1 MANRKKTGTI
11 MKKKAFRFLFLPVLV
26 SVLFGC
32 ENLFQVGLGDKV
44 DIGPPQITLES
55 HASGAYLRGTVTLSG
70 VATDDQAV
78 SRVEISHDRG
88 SSWAS
93 VTTHDANRGEWSH
106 TLNTTTR
113 PDGRLSVTLRAT
125 DTAGK
130 TQTSDEL
137 LFSIDNTPPI
147 VLVTGPRNAA
157 DLILNTRA
165 VLTVAATDVH
175 PIIRFGVDV
184 HGATPTDEFYAGD
197 AELDELVWE
206 QVPGY
211 PKTVAQNASPWTYVF
226 NSLPHTSDK
235 TLSNGTPDPEPHRF
249 FRFDVWAEDEA
260 GNRSADFFVI
270 DDVAAVNNNVELTID
285 QIAALFRGETIEK
298 AGGGTLT
305 SDDLLAVVYPRA
317 DRRLVLEF
325 DEESDIPKARI
336 TYPTAPEGSMPTMKS
351 LDSIQGYF
359 EDDDGL
365 DLSTM
370 EYRIE
375 NGTMSGDVF
384 VPSSGLGWQLF
395 DSSQYDLNT
404 EIGNRRI
411 DFRLPIASFGL
422 GYHRVSLRA
431 VDIGGTPTNH
441 TPRVIV
447 VSDGAPNIEIEPPG
461 IPFFSDQVVVSGT
474 ASHSF
479 ELAGVYVSLGY
490 GPTGS
495 TTWPPELENLPAEY
509 SAITDEWTFD
519 SDGIDLSALPEGSIR
534 FRARALEETRQITL
548 TKDTGVPTIG
558 YDQPAGGSPLN
569 TTAVIRGFADDALS
583 GVECVALTVVASG
596 APVPPAG
603 CDTWWNFA
611 SGATL
616 GADGYEF
623 SGTLTNWVFRFD
635 TTAFVDGPITIHA
648 RARDRAGNATIVQR
662 NFVIDQESDRPI
674 ITFLNVD
681 PSGGFLDNVLDGEPR
696 LLGSIK
702 DDTNVDPS
710 TFRYRVQPDGGAWSV
725 WRNVYASPPANTPEL
740 SFNFAVKDPDNPS
753 ENIPTG
759 LFTLEFELADEF
771 GVTSL
776 PLSVE
781 VAVNSGPPE
790 VSLTGPEAGTVF
802 GGAIPVTGTAV
813 HPLGI
818 NRVEISLNNG
828 TTYSDLY
835 VYDGVGI
842 RPVSYDVDHVV
853 DPGTVPDGQVRI
865 RVRATDGSGN
875 AGTDSVTVV
884 YDTVPPLVEITNISP
899 IVFGESGD
907 DDRVNNV
914 ISLTALASDLNGIDG
929 LKYWMLPDGSDPPTY
944 ATPGGVEDTDAPYSF
959 VIDTRE
965 LADETSHVLYVVA
978 RDRGGNETR
987 IERVLRV
994 EQSSDLPNVEFTDL
1008 DPTVDDPAAL
1018 GAGGVNLLDFNARIR
1033 GVISDDDRVDASSIR
1048 VRLNDHAGPFT
1059 GLTGPVGPNSRNVSF
1074 THNLSLGEG
1083 VHFFYLEF
1091 SDLASA
1097 KTQKDGS
1104 PAVTAVTQTVG
1115 PIYFAI
1121 DTAPPVIEFL
1131 SPAPGSFLNA
1141 DFSVSGTATDANGLV
1156 TADLGSGETEY
1167 ILVRPPGV
1175 SDWAAADEIPVSGG
1189 TWTYPISGLF
1199 DGTADGVTTITV
1211 RATDRFGKST
1221 TLPFSFT
1228 VDTVPPT
1235 VAVSQPGAGAWLSG
1249 TSSSVSGTASDTNG
1263 VAQVRFWAG
1272 AEGAV
1277 PPGDLEDW
1285 TLASGT
1291 WNGTINLSE
1300 LGEGEKELHVRA
1312 RDVAGNWSTAVTRAF
1327 GVDQDPPVVTETV
1340 LGAASVE
1347 RNEIFSIGGIATDS
1361 NALASITV
1369 TQRRGAGDTVT
1380 VLDGTPLS
1388 GTSAP
1393 WSLGSLPR
1401 DPDAPNPA
1409 DPGAVD
1415 LSDGVYHY
1423 TIIVTDVSGKTHQ
1436 ATRTV
1441 TVDLTG
1447 PIVTINTP
1455 ADGQIV
1461 SGSAFNAT
1469 GTAAD
1474 VEDVSAIAAVRYWI
1488 GAQGAEPPVDPG
1500 TWSLASGT
1508 GSWTASLDLAALGE
1522 GRKTLHVVGRDAA
1535 GNWSEDVAT
1544 RSFIVDQSPPSVSE
1558 TTVGTGTVY
1567 RNSAFSL
1574 GGTAADTN
1582 ELESLTVIQG
1592 GVELE
1597 TVPLSGDSDT
1607 WVVAAL
1613 PRNPA
1618 DVGETLVTD
1627 GLFSFT
1633 ILVTDIAGRTS
1644 EVTRTVTVDTTAPTV
1659 TIQSLIPVVPDN
1671 RVNGVISIAVNATDT
1686 NGLDDVRWWFIPT
1699 ASPAP
1704 EFGTPGGTSFGDAP
1718 YTTTIDTTVLDD
1730 ETAYTLYVIGRD
1742 RADNDTIVTRELTV
1756 DQSSDAPVVTFSDY
1770 DNGGVFNDT
1779 PFSIGGNVTDD
1790 DGLAL
1795 LEWKLPTD
1803 LEWTEIQSWDAGHPT
1818 SYAWSINLELADGVG
1833 RTIEVR
1839 ATDRLG
1845 ETAFAQSVTTSPPFD
1860 VLTASPI
1867 ITFTLPET
1875 GAFFND
1881 ALDIPVEG
1889 TALVDSGDVVVTTL
1903 EYQIGTGG
1911 DWTDVTAAYDAVTE
1925 TFATTVPVPD
1935 GTPDGV
1941 IRIRIRATGSNERT
1955 SIEAREVR
1963 IDTVAP
1969 TVAFS
1974 APSADA
1980 VVNGL
1985 LTVHGTANDNNAL
1998 DRVQLE
2004 VIRVPTDVVVASFPD
2019 LGRFTWTTSTPIDT
2033 RDLAD
2038 GAQYR
2043 LRATAFDAAGNNA
2056 VIERTITV
2064 DQSTDTPQ
2072 VSFSNLA
2079 VGGGTIFMSDGSI
2092 FGTAID
2098 DDGVDRIEY
2107 RFNGSGDWTTIVLGG
2122 SPNEGFSI
2130 PYTAL
2135 ADGPHTVTVRVYDIV
2150 GFDAGTFESAPIAFR
2165 IDRVP
2170 PEIAIT
2176 APAVGSYQGD
2186 GFTATGTS
2194 SDANGVA
2201 GVAYR
2206 VGTVGEFSA
2215 VTSFDPGTGAWST
2228 EIPVTGGDGEA
2239 TVYVRATD
2247 LAGRTTTVTRNF
2259 IFDTTPP
2266 EISFSS
2272 PGAGPGTVVNR
2283 TVTVTGTSSDATGSV
2298 SSVRVFVLHDN
2309 GVDTTEL
2316 AGTVGTT
2323 NWTASFDTTRVSEPA
2338 GDLFGYGLETAP
2350 GSGVWDVTLRATA
2363 IDTAGNE
2370 GSVERVVRI
2379 DQSTNRPVIAFTNL
2393 PALVYD
2399 GSPMYT
2405 EAGSIA
2411 VNVTDDD
2418 GIAFIEYRFN
2428 GGTWIE
2434 ITGSGGLNENFSVPM
2449 SGLSDGVNTIQVRA
2463 QDTVG
2468 GLESLGV
2475 SDIVTFRLDTTNPDV
2490 AITAPLSGSFQSS
2503 AFVVDGTA
2511 SDANGIDRV
2520 EIRILE
2526 LGTWSD
2532 AVLTGNSWTAT
2543 LAVAGLSEGSRTIQ
2557 VRAFDNAGRQREISR
2572 DFTYDVTAP
2581 VVVVNSPP
2589 IGSVLNGRVT
2599 INAAVTESYLD
2610 TTQYY
2615 IGRTDTMDPQ
2625 DIPWLAFANP
2635 NNPSLTIND
2644 INVYAGNETFVIP
2657 TAQDGIWRLEIPI
2670 RALDRAGNV
2679 TIYPYYILVD
2689 PDQDNPETQIFDPI
2703 DGSTVGGRIRVSGA
2717 AFDDDAVLRV
2727 EIAFYDVDGSDEFIG
2742 QGIPWP
2748 TPEGGW
2754 PDGVSAP
2761 TPLTRAATPTGLDET
2776 FDDGV
2781 ADYWYAVNP
2790 NTPTWSNWNINV
2802 NTYGEFDPPP
2812 GEEIRRLGIRV
2823 RAIDTKNHPVPGIQG
2838 VPESITV
2845 SISSEVPSI
2854 EDLNI
2859 QNGQAIG
2866 GSITVDGIV
2875 RDIEGIES
2883 FSFRG
2888 QSSIV
2893 QTTNLIVNG
2902 SIVEPAWISLIPG
2915 GDPDYLANKTSYR
2928 FTIPLN
2934 TSFFHP
2940 TSGPL
2945 SIRLDATSSSAAGFS
2960 TSTSFNVFVDN
2971 IDPTAAVA
2979 PNDGVVVYTGGTF
2992 TGPTT
2997 SYPVELIGTQ
3007 FTLSGTANDTGN
3019 VAGLTGVVVY
3029 LLDDVGFA
3037 YDLRRRTYAHV
3048 PPTPLAA
3055 TPILTAAQIQSGET
3069 YVIVETGSTEFRD
3082 LGAPRSRAGTI
3093 FTASRDGIPGDGTGT
3108 VLPEHFYAFVDNLN
3122 ENFADDSFDGD
3133 MDGFPERLQRT
3144 TTEYNWFVQLDS
3156 TELPDGP
3163 VTIHTIAVDHVGNFS
3178 TASLPGLVANN
3189 RPVVDFVTVATDL
3202 TGNEIIDESSER
3214 EFAGQAEYATGFT
3227 VRNSRLRV
3235 TIDTGVTGNPP
3246 VQYELFY
3253 DPENGN
3259 PLVPVYSGSG
3269 GTILVDDFASIPD
3282 TSVPNGARF
3291 VLTAIDDLGVAAT
3304 VVLRMNVDN
3313 IDTVPPS
3320 IALAPFGQRWS
3331 IAATDSEK
3339 ELGQVLSYNENLVT
3353 TGSGAQTVRH
3363 GYVQYAEHST
3373 NGRTDLSG
3381 KVVFTGRA
3389 ADNQRISRITAQ
3401 IPGFNGGVE
3410 FDIATWDVGIGGL
3423 TTAGLTVADV
3433 AAGTA
3438 EWGFRVQE
3446 LSQFVT
3452 EADGHVLNWE
3462 FAWNSAAIT
3471 NTAVLDVPVT
3481 FRVYDF
3487 NGDND
3492 GAPDTDDAFDVDV
3505 VPYIT
3510 RVTNPVGQGGL
3521 SDAVLRSSSGR
3532 YSIESHPTRFFRVS
3546 GFNLL
3551 GAEAHISPTP
3561 IDVHPGTTNMT
3572 VASGNA
3578 TTVDLRKT
3586 ITNSGYLTLFVNGVA
3601 SINNVND
3608 NSQEYHSESSVMN
3621 PRSVRWND
3629 DRYIV
3634 NWDLRQVLPTE
3645 TNQTFYYP
3653 SMVMDGNQ
3661 PIFSYA
3667 NDNLGR
3673 TFRTTGDTT
3682 TAQRVGRWYERQTA
3696 IARNESGRYFIV
3708 SSEDAFSGA
3717 NIGYLQINTDRN
3729 AAARID
3735 NLQASAAGVFEL
3747 VGSDWDGTPL
3757 GGTVDSRQL
3766 NRFKYPNLIV
3776 TGENAN
3782 TQVYLSY
3789 YDSHPDRRQVQFFSF
3804 QITNAAAGNP
3814 GTNLNQPT
3822 RDFQIASNG
3831 NMVVTGTANAS
3842 SEYTAMTLINGEIA
3856 IAFYDESAANLKIRH
3871 SANHTTD
3878 GLANTGA
3885 TWEELV
3891 VDASPFSG
3899 RYVSMTNDGSYVYL
3913 AYYDAG
3919 SANLVFSRID
3929 WATKVVERFV
3939 IDAYLSVGT
3948 WTNITLIDGLPH
3960 ISYYSDSYNGTRDS
3974 IRMAYPVDAASITSH
3989 GVQDD
3994 GASDMYTGTWEILA
4008 VPTATAP
4015 KGGMEQFNRTHIDV
4029 YTDGTS
4035 TLPVVGW
4042 LADRLEYARLRGTE

>member
-1 MANRKKTGTI
+1 
-11 MKKKAFRFLFLPVLV
+11 MKKRAFRFFFFPVLV
-26 SVLFGC
+26 SLLFGC
-32 ENLFQVGLGDKV
+32 DNLFQVGLGDKV

-70 VATDDQAV
+70 VATDDQTV

-88 SSWAS
+88 STWAS
-93 VTTHDANRGEWSH
+93 VTDHNAQRGEWSH
-106 TLNTTTR
+106 TLNTTSR
-113 PDGRLSVTLRAT
+113 ADGRLSVTLRAT

-130 TQTSDEL
+130 TQTSEEL

-157 DLILNTRA
+157 DLLLNTRA

-175 PIIRFGVDV
+175 PIIRFGLDV
-184 HGATPTDEFYAGD
+184 HGATPTDEYYAGD
-197 AELDELVWE
+197 AGLDDLAWE
-206 QVPGY
+206 QLPGY
-211 PKTVAQNASPWTYVF
+211 PKSVVQNASPWTYVF
-226 NSLPHTSDK
+226 NSLPHTTDK

-270 DDVAAVNNNVELTID
+270 DDVAAVNNNVDLTID

-298 AGGGTLT
+298 AGGGTLS

-317 DRRLVLEF
+317 DRRFVLEF

-351 LDSIQGYF
+351 LDSIQGFF
-359 EDDDGL
+359 EDDDGI
-365 DLSTM
+365 DLSTI

-375 NGTMSGDVF
+375 TGTLSGEVF
-384 VPSSGLGWQLF
+384 VVSLDHGWQLF
-395 DSSQYDLNT
+395 EASQYDLNT

-411 DFRLPIASFGL
+411 DFRLPIASYGL

-431 VDIGGTPTNH
+431 VDIGGTPTGF

-447 VSDGAPNIEIEPPG
+447 VSDGAPNIEIEPPENQ
-461 IPFFSDQVVVSGT
+461 FFSDRMVVSGT

-479 ELAGVYVSLGY
+479 DLAGVGVWLGY
-490 GPTGS
+490 GSASSPT
-495 TTWPPELENLPAEY
+495 WVFEDLPADY
-509 SAITDEWTFD
+509 SVDTKEWTFD
-519 SDGIDLSALPEGSIR
+519 SDGIDLSALPEGPIR

-548 TKDTGVPTIG
+548 TKDTGVPTIAF
-558 YDQPAGGSPLN
+558 DQPAADSLLN

-583 GVECVALTVVASG
+583 GVECVATAVVVLG
-596 APVPPAG
+596 DPVPPAD
-603 CDTWWNFA
+603 CDSWWRFG

-616 GADGYEF
+616 ALDGYEF
-623 SGTLTNWVFRFD
+623 TGTLTNWVFRFD
-635 TTAFVDGPITIHA
+635 TTAFADGPITIHA
-648 RARDRAGNATIVQR
+648 RGRDRAGNATIAQR
-662 NFVIDQESDRPI
+662 NFVVDQESDRPI
-674 ITFLNVD
+674 IAFLNVD

-710 TFRYRVQPDGGAWSV
+710 TFRYRVQPEGGAWSI
-725 WRNVYASPPANTPEL
+725 WRTVYASPPANTPEV

-771 GVTSL
+771 GVAAL
-776 PLSVE
+776 PVQVA

-818 NRVEISLNNG
+818 NRVEISLDNG
-828 TTYSDLY
+828 TTYSDVY
-835 VYDGVGI
+835 VYDGVGT
-842 RPVSYDVDHVV
+842 RPVSYDVDHAIA
-853 DPGTVPDGQVRI
+853 PGTVPDGQVRI

-914 ISLTALASDLNGIDG
+914 ITLTALASDLNGIDG
-929 LKYWMLPDGSDPPTY
+929 LKYWMLPAVADPPTY
-944 ATPGGVEDTDAPYSF
+944 DTAGGDEDTEAPYVF

-965 LADETSHVLYVVA
+965 LTDETLHVLYVVA

-987 IERVLRV
+987 IERSLRV
-994 EQSSDLPNVEFTDL
+994 EQNSDLPTVEFTDL
-1008 DPTVDDPAAL
+1008 DPTVDAPVAL

-1033 GVISDDDRVDASSIR
+1033 GIVSDDDRVDASSIR
-1048 VRLNDHAGPFT
+1048 VRLNDHAGPFI
-1059 GLTGPVGPNSRNVSF
+1059 GLTGPVGPDSRNVSF
-1074 THNLSLGEG
+1074 THNLSLDEG

-1141 DFSVSGTATDANGLV
+1141 DFSVSGIATDSNGLV

-1167 ILVRPPGV
+1167 VLVRPPGV
-1175 SDWAAADEIPVSGG
+1175 SDWADADEIPVSAGA
-1189 TWTYPISGLF
+1189 WTYPISGLF
-1199 DGTADGVTTITV
+1199 DGTADGLTTITV

-1235 VAVSQPGAGAWLSG
+1235 VAISQPGAGVWLSG

-1272 AEGAV
+1272 TAGAS
-1277 PPGDLEDW
+1277 PPVDPADW

-1291 WNGTINLSE
+1291 WNGTLNLSE
-1300 LGEGEKELHVRA
+1300 LGEGEKELHVRG

-1327 GVDQDPPVVTETV
+1327 GIDQDPPVVTETV

-1347 RNEIFSIGGIATDS
+1347 RNEVFSIGGLSTDS
-1361 NALASITV
+1361 NALASISV
-1369 TQRRGAGDTVT
+1369 TQRRGLGDTVV
-1380 VLDGTPLS
+1380 VLDNQPLS
-1388 GTSAP
+1388 GTSSP
-1393 WSLGSLPR
+1393 WSVTDLPR
-1401 DPDAPNPA
+1401 DPDASDPA
-1409 DPGAVD
+1409 DPGSVD
-1415 LSDGVYHY
+1415 LADGVYHY
-1423 TIIVTDVSGKTHQ
+1423 AITVTDVSGKTHQ
-1436 ATRTV
+1436 INRTV

-1455 ADGQIV
+1455 ADGQTV

-1474 VEDVSAIAAVRYWI
+1474 VEDVSAIAAVRYWV
-1488 GAQGAEPPVDPG
+1488 GAQGAEPPADLG
-1500 TWSLASGT
+1500 TWTLASGT
-1508 GSWTASLDLAALGE
+1508 GSWTAALDLGALGE

-1535 GNWSEDVAT
+1535 SNWSEDVAT

-1558 TTVGTGTVY
+1558 TTVGAGTVY
-1567 RNSAFSL
+1567 RNSAFAL

-1592 GVELE
+1592 GVEVE
-1597 TVPLSGDSDT
+1597 TVPLSGGSDT
-1607 WVVAAL
+1607 WVVSGL
-1613 PRNPA
+1613 PRNPG
-1618 DVGETLVTD
+1618 DIGETLVSD
-1627 GLFSFT
+1627 GLFTFT
-1633 ILVTDIAGRTS
+1633 IRVTDIAGRTS
-1644 EVTRTVTVDTTAPTV
+1644 EVTRTVTVDTTPPTV
-1659 TIQSLIPVVPDN
+1659 AIQSVSPVVPVE
-1671 RVNGVISIAVNATDT
+1671 RVNGEISVAVNATDT

-1699 ASPAP
+1699 ASPIP
-1704 EFGTPGGTSFGDAP
+1704 EFGTPGGVSFGEAP

-1742 RADNDTIVTRELTV
+1742 RAGNDTIVTRAVTV
-1756 DQSSDAPVVTFSDY
+1756 DQSSDAPIVTFTDY

-1779 PFSIGGNVTDD
+1779 PFSIGGDATDD

-1818 SYAWSINLELADGVG
+1818 SFAWSLTLDLADGVG

-1845 ETAFAQSVTTSPPFD
+1845 ETAYAQSVTTSPSFD

-1867 ITFTLPET
+1867 ITFAVPET
-1875 GAFFND
+1875 GAFFNGT
-1881 ALDIPVEG
+1881 LDIPVEG

-1911 DWTDVTAAYDAVTE
+1911 DWTDVTAAYDAGTE

-1941 IRIRIRATGSNERT
+1941 IRVRIRATGSNAKQ

-1974 APSADA
+1974 GPSADA

-2004 VIRVPTDVVVASFPD
+2004 VIRVLTDDVVASFPD
-2019 LGRFTWTTSTPIDT
+2019 LGRFTWTTSAPIDT
-2033 RDLAD
+2033 RDLEN
-2038 GAQYR
+2038 GEQYR
-2043 LRATAFDAAGNNA
+2043 LRATAFDAAGNA
-2056 VIERTITV
+2056 TVLERTITV

-2079 VGGGTIFMSDGSI
+2079 VGGGTIFQSDGSI
-2092 FGTAID
+2092 FGTAVD

-2107 RFNGSGDWTTIVLGG
+2107 RFNGTGDWTEIVLGG

-2150 GFDAGTFESAPIAFR
+2150 GFTAGTLETAPIAFR
-2165 IDRVP
+2165 IDRVA

-2176 APAVGSYQGD
+2176 APAPGSYQGD
-2186 GFTATGTS
+2186 GFIVSGTS
-2194 SDANGVA
+2194 GDANGVT

-2206 VGTVGEFSA
+2206 VGTAGEFSV

-2228 EIPVTGGDGEA
+2228 EVPVTGGDGEA

-2266 EISFSS
+2266 EISFST
-2272 PGAGPGTVVNR
+2272 PGAAPGTIVNR
-2283 TVTVTGTSSDATGSV
+2283 TVPVTGTSSDATGSV
-2298 SSVRVFVLHDN
+2298 SSVRVYVLHNN

-2323 NWTASFDTTRVSEPA
+2323 NWTASLDTTRVSEPA
-2338 GDLFGYGLETAP
+2338 GDLFGYGLEIDP
-2350 GSGVWDVTLRATA
+2350 GVWEVALRATA
-2363 IDTAGNE
+2363 LDTAGND
-2370 GSVERVVRI
+2370 GSVDRILRI
-2379 DQSTNRPVIAFTNL
+2379 DQSTNRPTIVFTNL
-2393 PALVYD
+2393 PTLVYD

-2411 VNVTDDD
+2411 ANVIDDD
-2418 GIAFIEYRFN
+2418 GVAFIEYRYN
-2428 GGTWIE
+2428 GGPWIE
-2434 ITGSGGLNENFSVPM
+2434 IVGSGGLNENFSIPM
-2449 SGLSDGVNTIQVRA
+2449 GGLADGVNTIQVRA
-2463 QDTVG
+2463 QDTIG

-2475 SDIVTFRLDTTNPDV
+2475 SDVVMFRLDTTNPDV
-2490 AITAPLSGSFQSS
+2490 AITSPLSGSFQNS
-2503 AFVVDGTA
+2503 AFTVNGTA
-2511 SDANGIDRV
+2511 TDANGIDRV
-2520 EIRILE
+2520 EIRVLE
-2526 LGTWSD
+2526 LGGWADADLSGGTWS
-2532 AVLTGNSWTAT
+2532 AT
-2543 LAVAGLSEGSRTIQ
+2543 VAVAGLTEGSRTIQ

-2572 DFTYDVTAP
+2572 DFTYDVTNP

-2615 IGRTDTMDPQ
+2615 IGRTDSMDPQ

-2644 INVYAGNETFVIP
+2644 VNVYAGNETFVIP
-2657 TAQDGIWRLEIPI
+2657 TAQDGIWRLEVPI
-2670 RALDRAGNV
+2670 RALDRAGNE

-2727 EIAFYDVDGSDEFIG
+2727 EIAFYDVDGADEFIG

-2761 TPLTRAATPTGLDET
+2761 TPLTRTATPAGLDET

-2790 NTPTWSNWNINV
+2790 STPTWSNWNINV

-2854 EDLNI
+2854 EDLSI

-2888 QSSIV
+2888 QSSVV

-2928 FTIPLN
+2928 FSIPVD
-2934 TSFFHP
+2934 TTAFHP

-2971 IDPTAAVA
+2971 INPTATVA

-2997 SYPVELIGTQ
+2997 AYPVELIGTQ

-3019 VAGLTGVVVY
+3019 VSGLTGVVVY
-3029 LLDDVGFA
+3029 LLDDAGFA

-3048 PPTPLAA
+3048 PGTPLAPTA
-3055 TPILTAAQIQSGET
+3055 ILPAEQIQTGET
-3069 YVIVETGSTEFRD
+3069 YVIVESGSTDFHD
-3082 LGAPRSRAGTI
+3082 LGAPRSRVGTV
-3093 FTASRDGIPGDGTGT
+3093 FTASRDGTPGDGTGS
-3108 VLPEHFYAFVDNLN
+3108 VLPEHFFAFVDNVN
-3122 ENFADDSFDGD
+3122 ENFADDAFDGD

-3178 TASLPGLVANN
+3178 TADTAGYVANN
-3189 RPVVDFVTVATDL
+3189 RPIVDFVTVATDL
-3202 TGNEIIDESSER
+3202 TGNGSIDASSER
-3214 EFAGQAEYATGFT
+3214 VFAGQASYATGFT

-3235 TIDTGVTGNPP
+3235 TIDTGVTGNAP

-3253 DPENGN
+3253 DPENGD
-3259 PLVPVYSGSG
+3259 PLVPVYSGAS

-3282 TSVPNGARF
+3282 TTVPNGARF

-3304 VVLRMNVDN
+3304 VALTMNVDN

-3320 IALAPFGQRWS
+3320 VAVAPFGQRWS
-3331 IAATDSEK
+3331 IAATDSGKSLEP
-3339 ELGQVLSYNENLVT
+3339 VVSYNENLVT
-3353 TGSGAQTVRH
+3353 TGTGAQTVRH
-3363 GYVQYAEHST
+3363 GYVQYAEHSA

-3381 KVVFTGRA
+3381 KIVFTGRA

-3401 IPGFNGGVE
+3401 IPGFDGGGGFGAE
-3410 FDIATWDVGIGGL
+3410 FDIAAWDGGL
-3423 TTAGLTVADV
+3423 GGVTTTGGSVADV
-3433 AAGTA
+3433 ADGTA

-3446 LSQFVT
+3446 LSQYVT
-3452 EADGHVLNWE
+3452 EADGHVVNWE

-3487 NGDND
+3487 NTDND
-3492 GAPDTDDAFDVDV
+3492 GAPDTDDAIDVDV

-3510 RVTNPVGQGGL
+3510 RITNPVGQGGL

-3532 YSIESHPTRFFRVS
+3532 FSIESHPTRYFRVF
-3546 GFNLL
+3546 GFNLM
-3551 GAEAHISPTP
+3551 GADSHISPAPLDT
-3561 IDVHPGTTNMT
+3561 HPGSTNVT
-3572 VASGNA
+3572 VITGNA
-3578 TTVDLRKT
+3578 TSLDLAKT
-3586 ITNSGYLTLFVNGVA
+3586 ITNSGYLTVFVNGVA
-3601 SINNVND
+3601 SINNLND
-3608 NSQEYHSESSVMN
+3608 NAQPYHSEASVMN
-3621 PRSVRWND
+3621 PRSVQWND

-3634 NWDLRQVLPTE
+3634 NWDLRQVLPAE
-3645 TNQTFYYP
+3645 SNQTFYYP
-3653 SMVMDGNQ
+3653 SMVMEGNQ

-3667 NDNLGR
+3667 NDNAGR

-3696 IARNESGRYFIV
+3696 LARNDSGTYFIV
-3708 SSEDAFSGA
+3708 SSEDAFSNGS
-3717 NIGYLQINTDRN
+3717 IGYLQINTDRN

-3735 NLQASAAGVFEL
+3735 NLQASPAGVFEL

-3757 GGTVDSRQL
+3757 GGAADSRQL
-3766 NRFKYPNLIV
+3766 NRFKYPNLMV
-3776 TGENAN
+3776 TGPNAT

-3789 YDSHPDRRQVQFFSF
+3789 YDSHPNRRQIQFFSF

-3814 GTNLNQPT
+3814 GTNLNVAT
-3822 RDFQIASNG
+3822 RDFRIATNG
-3831 NMVVTGTANAS
+3831 NMVVTGTPNAS
-3842 SEYTAMTLINGEIA
+3842 SEFTAMTLVDGEIA
-3856 IAFYDESAANLKIRH
+3856 IAFYDENAGNLKIRY
-3871 SANHTTD
+3871 SADHTVA

-3885 TWEELV
+3885 TWDELV

-3899 RYVSMTNDGSYVYL
+3899 RYVSMTNDGTSVYL

-3919 SANLVFSRID
+3919 SADLVFSRID
-3929 WATKVVERFV
+3929 WSTKAIERFV
-3939 IDAYLSVGT
+3939 IDSYLSVGT
-3948 WTNITLIDGLPH
+3948 WTNITIIDGLPY

-3974 IRMAYPVDAASITSH
+3974 IRLAYPVDAASIASH
-3989 GVQDD
+3989 GVQND
-3994 GASDMYTGTWEILA
+3994 GASDMYSGTWEIMA

-4015 KGGMEQFNRTHIDV
+4015 KGGMEQFNRTHIGAHTLDTDV
-4029 YTDGTS
+4029 
-4035 TLPVVGW
+4035 LPVVGW